1 MELFYLTI
9 YLYVIY
15 NGLLSKIMLQSTIIL
30 MSSDY
35 YSCHITFSLACEPL
49 AVYVFKFRYKYS
61 CHKRYTCGSIIASR
75 SMPPKLTFFFK
86 FYLYF
91 FLFYLYIFFF
101 VLFINFYFISLILF
115 YLFVFIL
122 FFSFSFAFF
131 VF

>member
-15 NGLLSKIMLQSTIIL
+15 NGLLSKIMLQSTTIL
-30 MSSDY
+30 MSSDH

-75 SMPPKLTFFFK
+75 SMPPKLTFFF
-86 FYLYF
+86 FNFIYIFF
-91 FLFYLYIFFF
+91 FLFYLYIFF
-101 VLFINFYFISLILF
+101 VLFINFYFI
-115 YLFVFIL
+115 YLFL
-122 FFSFSFAFF
+122 FFLAFSFSFAFF